1 MNERRPT
8 IDPPGAMQL
17 VELVEN
23 FLESEAAPGQPDP
36 KLRYRIRV
44 AANLLRIARR
54 EMEQLPSL
62 EVDRDG
68 NAVAPG
74 LIAAV
79 GSLREFALD
88 LKEGRRSI
96 TDPETFDLALRQVE
110 AKLAVASPEVLRQLP
125 TPSVSEFHAPDAP
138 APSVAEPAASRRR
151 EPMQR
156 REGALSLGERLRQ
169 TAKVLGD
176 AVAVRTIRGLDQY
189 DEMSWTELDRQSE
202 HLARRL
208 LALGVEERPAT
219 VVLIT
224 RDAVR
229 HAVYAYGA
237 WKAGQTVLCLSPG
250 LGSAEGQAILS
261 RLGRTITLGA
271 QVPWDTGEWLADELP
286 PPGPVA
292 PLEDRVAAPML
303 LITTGGSTGIP
314 KLVDVIGPGLFVP
327 GDFLGGLGTAL
338 KRRPRAKA
346 FIMTPLSHGAG
357 AATAYMATFEECEMT
372 SLEKFDPETALWAI
386 DRFKLEQ
393 ITLVP
398 TMMHRML
405 RSPAFDPARL
415 ESIRSLCHT
424 GMQCDPEDKQ
434 AWMDAIGAEKVVEVW
449 GSTESVGHAVIA
461 GDEWITHRG
470 SVGRPVNC
478 RVRILDPAGND
489 LPVGEVGEIFVQPL
503 VGSVDPDTKYFNS
516 KQRMKSNNGYVSFG
530 DLGRLDADGYLY
542 IAGRTDDLIITGGA
556 NVYPDEL
563 EVLIRRLPGVADCV
577 VVAKPHDDLGQS
589 VHAVVAMEQG
599 VAPPGLEELRQA
611 LTGKISAYKLPRSVE
626 YVPVIQRTDAGKVR
640 RKSYRPQGQGTPA

>member
-1 MNERRPT
+1 MKDASPK
-8 IDPPGAMQL
+8 IDPPGAVQL
-17 VELVEN
+17 IELVER

-36 KLRYRIRV
+36 KQRYRLRV
-44 AANLLRIARR
+44 AANLLKIARR
-54 EMEQLPSL
+54 EMEQLANL
-62 EVDRDG
+62 EIDRDG
-68 NAVAPG
+68 YAVASG

-79 GSLREFALD
+79 GSLREFAAD

-96 TDPETFDLALRQVE
+96 TDPDTFELALRQVE
-110 AKLAVASPEVLRQLP
+110 AKLAVASPEVLRQSP
-125 TPSVSEFHAPDAP
+125 TPSVSEYSAP
-138 APSVAEPAASRRR
+138 AAPPQQASPPKPRR

-169 TAKVLGD
+169 TARAIGES
-176 AVAVRTIRGLDQY
+176 VAVRTIRGIDQY
-189 DEMSWTELDRQSE
+189 DEMTWAELDRQSE

-219 VVLIT
+219 IVLIT

-237 WKAGQTVLCLSPG
+237 WKAGQTILCLSPG
-250 LGSAEGQAILS
+250 LGSTEGLAILS

-271 QVPWDTGEWLADELP
+271 KVEWDTGDWLADEVAP
-286 PPGPVA
+286 EGATQA

-372 SLEKFDPETALWAI
+372 SLEKFDAETALWAI
-386 DRFKLEQ
+386 ERFKLDQ

-405 RSPAFDPARL
+405 QSPGFKPERL
-415 ESIRSLCHT
+415 QSIRSFCHT
-424 GMQCDPEDKQ
+424 GMQCDPVDKE
-434 AWMDAIGAEKVVEVW
+434 AWMNAIGPEKVVEVW

-461 GDEWITHRG
+461 GDEWLTHRG

-478 RVRILDPAGND
+478 RVRIVDADGKD
-489 LPVGEVGEIFVQPL
+489 LPVGEIGEIFVQPK

-516 KQRMKSNNGYVSFG
+516 RQRMKSNNGYVSFG
-530 DLGRLDADGYLY
+530 DMGRLDADGYLY

-563 EVLIRRLPGVADCV
+563 EVLIRRLPGIADCV
-577 VVAKPHDDLGQS
+577 VVAKANEDLGQS
-589 VHAVVAMEQG
+589 VHAVIAMEAG
-599 VAPPGLEELRQA
+599 AREPSLEELRRQ
-611 LTGKISAYKLPRSVE
+611 LTGQISAYKLPRSLEV
-626 YVPVIQRTDAGKVR
+626 VPVIQRTDAGKVR
-640 RKSYRPQGQGTPA
+640 RKSYRPQGAPV

>member
-1 MNERRPT
+1 MKDSSPK
-8 IDPPGAMQL
+8 IDPPCAMQL
-17 VELVEN
+17 VEIVER

-36 KLRYRIRV
+36 KLRYRLRV
-44 AANLLRIARR
+44 AANLLKIARR
-54 EMEQLPSL
+54 EIDQLPNL

-68 NAVAPG
+68 YAVAPG

-79 GSLREFALD
+79 GSLNAFAAD
-88 LKEGRRSI
+88 LREGRRSL
-96 TDPETFDLALRQVE
+96 TDPETFALALRQVE
-110 AKLAVASPEVLRQLP
+110 AKLSVASPEVLRQSP
-125 TPSVSEFHAPDAP
+125 TPSASEYTPPEKPLPASPDTTPPKA
-138 APSVAEPAASRRR
+138 RR

-176 AVAVRTIRGLDQY
+176 AVAVRTIRGVEQY
-189 DEMSWTELDRQSE
+189 DEMSWRELDRQSE
-202 HLARRL
+202 HLAHSL
-208 LALGVEERPAT
+208 LSLGVDERPAT
-219 VVLIT
+219 IVLIT

-237 WKAGQTVLCLSPG
+237 WKAGQTILCLSPG
-250 LGSAEGQAILS
+250 LGSTEGQAILS

-271 QVPWDTGEWLADELP
+271 KVDWDTGEWLADEHAP
-286 PPGPVA
+286 DGVVVP

-314 KLVDVIGPGLFVP
+314 KLVDVIGAGLFVP

-386 DRFKLEQ
+386 ERFELEQ
-393 ITLVP
+393 VTLVP
-398 TMMHRML
+398 TMMHRMRQSPTFSPGRL
-405 RSPAFDPARL
+405 R
-415 ESIRSLCHT
+415 SIRSLCHT
-424 GMQCDPEDKQ
+424 GMQCDPVDKE
-434 AWMDAIGAEKVVEVW
+434 AWMNAVGPDKVVEVW

-461 GDEWITHRG
+461 GDEWLTHRG

-478 RVRILDPAGND
+478 RVRILDPDGND

-530 DLGRLDADGYLY
+530 DLGRLDDEGYLY

-577 VVAKPHDDLGQS
+577 VVARFHEDLGQS
-589 VHAVVAMEQG
+589 VHAVISLE
-599 VAPPGLEELRQA
+599 PGAQELTLDDLRRQ
-611 LTGKISAYKLPRSVE
+611 LSGQISAFKLPRSVE
-626 YVPVIQRTDAGKVR
+626 FVPAIQRTDAGKVR
-640 RKSYRPQGQGTPA
+640 RKSYRPQSTAA

>member
-1 MNERRPT
+1 
-8 IDPPGAMQL
+8 MQL
-17 VELVEN
+17 VELVEQ

-54 EMEQLPSL
+54 EMEQLSGL

-68 NAVAPG
+68 YAVAPG
-74 LIAAV
+74 LITAV
-79 GSLREFALD
+79 GSLREFASD

-96 TDPETFDLALRQVE
+96 TDPQTFELALRQVE
-110 AKLAVASPEVLRQLP
+110 AKLAVASPEVLRQSP
-125 TPSVSEFHAPDAP
+125 TPSVSEYRPPASPSQVGPDTTP
-138 APSVAEPAASRRR
+138 PRPRRAF
-151 EPMQR
+151 MQR

-169 TAKVLGD
+169 TARVLGD
-176 AVAVRTIRGLDQY
+176 SVAVRTVRGIDLY
-189 DEMSWTELDRQSE
+189 DEMTWAELDRQSE

-237 WKAGQTVLCLSPG
+237 WKAGQTILCLSPG

-271 QVPWDTGEWLADELP
+271 RVDWDTGDWLADEP
-286 PPGPVA
+286 A
-292 PLEDRVAAPML
+292 PTGVEQRPIEDRVAAPML

-372 SLEKFDPETALWAI
+372 SLEKFDPDAALWAI
-386 DRFKLEQ
+386 ERFKLEQ

-405 RSPAFDPARL
+405 RSASFDSDRL
-415 ESIRSLCHT
+415 QSIRSFCHT
-424 GMQCDPEDKQ
+424 GMQCDPVDKE
-434 AWMDAIGAEKVVEVW
+434 AWMDAIGPEKVVEVW

-461 GDEWITHRG
+461 GDEWRTHRG

-478 RVRILDPAGND
+478 RVRILDAEGND
-489 LPVGEVGEIFVQPL
+489 LPVGEIGEIFVQPL
-503 VGSVDPDTKYFNS
+503 VGSVNPDTKYFNS
-516 KQRMKSNNGYVSFG
+516 KQKMKSNNGYVSFG
-530 DLGRLDADGYLY
+530 DLGRVDADGYVY
-542 IAGRTDDLIITGGA
+542 IVGRTDDLIITGGA

-577 VVAKPHDDLGQS
+577 VVAKAHEDLGQA
-589 VHAVVAMEQG
+589 VHAVIAME
-599 VAPPGLEELRQA
+599 PGAKEPSLDELRHQLA
-611 LTGKISAYKLPRSVE
+611 GQISAYKLPRSVE
-626 YVPVIQRTDAGKVR
+626 FVPVIQRTDAGKVR
-640 RKSYRPQGQGTPA
+640 RKSYRPRGTAA

>member
-1 MNERRPT
+1 MNDAASK
-8 IDPPGAMQL
+8 IDPPNAMQL
-17 VELVEN
+17 FELVEN
-23 FLESEAAPGQPDP
+23 FLELEAAAGQPDP

-54 EMEQLPSL
+54 EMAQLSAL
-62 EVDRDG
+62 EIDRDG

-79 GSLREFALD
+79 GSLREFATD
-88 LKEGRRSI
+88 LKEGRRSL
-96 TDPETFDLALRQVE
+96 TDPETFGLALRQVE
-110 AKLAVASPEVLRQLP
+110 AKLAVASPEVLRQSP
-125 TPSVSEFHAPDAP
+125 TPSVSDFQPPDPP
-138 APSVAEPAASRRR
+138 AQSMPESSPVKRR

-169 TAKVLGD
+169 TAKALGGD
-176 AVAVRTIRGLDQY
+176 VAVRTIRGLDQY
-189 DEMSWTELDRQSE
+189 DEMTWAELDRQSE

-208 LALGVEERPAT
+208 LALGVDERPAT

-237 WKAGQTVLCLSPG
+237 WKAGQTILCLSPG
-250 LGSAEGQAILS
+250 LGSAEGHAILS
-261 RLGRTITLGA
+261 RLARTITLGA
-271 QVPWDTGEWLADELP
+271 RVEWDTGEWLADEP
-286 PPGPVA
+286 APASEPGSPV
-292 PLEDRVAAPML
+292 EDRIAAPML

-386 DRFKLEQ
+386 ERFKLEQ
-393 ITLVP
+393 VTLVP

-405 RSPAFDPARL
+405 RSAAFDPARL
-415 ESIRSLCHT
+415 QSIRSFCHT
-424 GMQCDPEDKQ
+424 GMQCDPHDKE
-434 AWMDAIGAEKVVEVW
+434 AWMTAIGPEKVVEVW

-461 GDEWITHRG
+461 GDEWLTHRG

-478 RVRILDPAGND
+478 RARIVDKEGND
-489 LPVGEVGEIFVQPL
+489 VPMGEVGEIFVQPL

-530 DLGRLDADGYLY
+530 DLGRVDADGYLY

-563 EVLIRRLPGVADCV
+563 EVLIRRLPGISDCV
-577 VVAKPHDDLGQS
+577 VVATPHEDLGQA
-589 VHAVVAMEQG
+589 VHAVIALEQG
-599 VAPPGLEELRQA
+599 AREPSLEELRQQ
-611 LTGKISAYKLPRSVE
+611 LSGQISAYKQPRSVE
-626 YVPVIQRTDAGKVR
+626 FVPVIQRTDAGKVR
-640 RKSYRPQGQGTPA
+640 RKSYRPQGTAA

>member
-1 MNERRPT
+1 
-8 IDPPGAMQL
+8 
-17 VELVEN
+17 
-23 FLESEAAPGQPDP
+23 
-36 KLRYRIRV
+36 
-44 AANLLRIARR
+44 
-54 EMEQLPSL
+54 
-62 EVDRDG
+62 
-68 NAVAPG
+68 
-74 LIAAV
+74 
-79 GSLREFALD
+79 
-88 LKEGRRSI
+88 
-96 TDPETFDLALRQVE
+96 
-110 AKLAVASPEVLRQLP
+110 
-125 TPSVSEFHAPDAP
+125 
-138 APSVAEPAASRRR
+138 
-151 EPMQR
+151 
-156 REGALSLGERLRQ
+156 
-169 TAKVLGD
+169 
-176 AVAVRTIRGLDQY
+176 
-189 DEMSWTELDRQSE
+189 
-202 HLARRL
+202 
-208 LALGVEERPAT
+208 
-219 VVLIT
+219 VLIT

-250 LGSAEGQAILS
+250 LGSAEGHAILS

-271 QVPWDTGEWLADELP
+271 RVEWDTGEWLADEPAPTGDLP
-286 PPGPVA
+286 

-405 RSPAFDPARL
+405 RSRAFDPERL
-415 ESIRSLCHT
+415 QSIRSFCHT
-424 GMQCDPEDKQ
+424 GMQCDPVDKQ
-434 AWMDAIGAEKVVEVW
+434 AWMDAIGPDKVVEVW

-461 GDEWITHRG
+461 GDEWLTHRG

-478 RVRILDPAGND
+478 RVRIVDPAGND

-503 VGSVDPDTKYFNS
+503 VGSVNPDTKYFNS
-516 KQRMKSNNGYVSFG
+516 KQRMKSNKGYVSFG
-530 DLGRLDADGYLY
+530 DLGRVDDEGYLY

-577 VVAKPHDDLGQS
+577 VVAKSHDDLGQA

-599 VAPPGLEELRQA
+599 VRPPSLEELRQSLA
-611 LTGKISAYKLPRSVE
+611 GQISAYKLPRSVE
-626 YVPVIQRTDAGKVR
+626 FVPAIHRTDAGKVR
-640 RKSYRPQGQGTPA
+640 RKSYRPQDTAA